1 MASNKLNSFR
11 ITVILVV
18 FVVLC
23 YVDWSPSTGVV
34 QRTRRSPL
42 GTRATKTYDSCEKSG
57 EIGVTFDE
65 GPSKLTK
72 DILDTLKTNNVKA
85 TFHLDPTKI
94 ADNIDV
100 SKSIIENGNI
110 IGLQFDKTL
119 DTEKIKNMKVSEI
132 KEELEKEAKIIKDA
146 LNVNPKFLRIPE
158 GLEEN
163 ESILQAAEELGF
175 VITTWTVELSG
186 NKSSSDYIKSYTN
199 ALKTNNKSNLKIYPQ
214 FIDRNIDSDDHISEA
229 WKEIIKS
236 VNDNNAKI
244 VTLDTCLNMKEAY
257 RTDGDASSSTTSSNS
272 GESKSAS
279 IPKAISS
286 LSIMIISIIS
296 LLVFII

>member
-1 MASNKLNSFR
+1 
-11 ITVILVV
+11 
-18 FVVLC
+18 
-23 YVDWSPSTGVV
+23 
-34 QRTRRSPL
+34 L

-199 ALKTNNKSNLKIYPQ
+199 ALKTNNKSDLKIYPQ

>member
-23 YVDWSPSTGVV
+23 YVDWSPSTGGA

-42 GTRATKTYDSCEKSG
+42 STRATKIYDSCEKSG

-72 DILDTLKTNNVKA
+72 DILDILKTNNVKA

-110 IGLQFDKTL
+110 VGLQLDKTL

-186 NKSSSDYIKSYTN
+186 NKSASDYTKSYTN
-199 ALKTNNKSNLKIYPQ
+199 ALKTNNKSDLKIYPQ
-214 FIDRNIDSDDHISEA
+214 FIDRNIDSDEHISEA

-236 VNDNNAKI
+236 INDNNAKI

-257 RTDGDASSSTTSSNS
+257 RTDGNASSTTSNSNS
-272 GESKSAS
+272 GDSKSAS
-279 IPKAISS
+279 TPKAISS
-286 LSIMIISIIS
+286 LSVMIISIIS

>member
-23 YVDWSPSTGVV
+23 YVDWSPSTGVL

-199 ALKTNNKSNLKIYPQ
+199 ALKTNNKSDLKIYPQ